1 MATPKKSSQKKRAA
15 AKKSGSNSAIP
26 SGRIGSMLR
35 KGRYAKRVSKSS
47 GVYLA
52 AVLSYL
58 TAEVLEL
65 SSKSLKAGSSRI
77 TPRAV
82 TLAVRADGELSSLLK
97 DVTLSRG
104 GVVAKVD
111 DALTKKKKASK
122 KGGKKGGAKKA
133 KKSTKKTGKK

>member
-26 SGRIGSMLR
+26 SGRI
-35 KGRYAKRVSKSS
+35 VSKSS

-111 DALTKKKKASK
+111 DALTKNKKASK
-122 KGGKKGGAKKA
+122 KGGKKAKKSAKKA
-133 KKSTKKTGKK
+133 AKKTGKK